1 MPCAQRGA
9 FALQTQPT
17 RTERIIVTN
26 RKALHE
32 YEILQ
37 RFQAGIQLT
46 GTEVKSIRAGK
57 ISLAE
62 AYATFPSRTSDEL
75 LLLGM
80 HINPYDFGNR
90 ENHEPMRPRKLL
102 LHRHELHRLRIA
114 TEEKGLTIIP
124 LSVFFSGP
132 FIKVELGFAR
142 GKKLYDKR
150 ESIKERDEK
159 RRMNRDERD

>member
-1 MPCAQRGA
+1 M
-9 FALQTQPT
+9 QTQPT

-132 FIKVELGFAR
+132 FIKVELGVAR

>member
-9 FALQTQPT
+9 FALQTQPA

-132 FIKVELGFAR
+132 FIKVELGVAR

>member
-132 FIKVELGFAR
+132 FIKVELGVAR